1 MSMLYFFEKRS
12 VFLNFARRLG
22 SVERLRHKKE
32 AGNPNT
38 LNPKFEGFRF
48 GWGHLVSGLMV

>member
-12 VFLNFARRLG
+12 VFLSFARRLG

-38 LNPKFEGFRF
+38 LSEVRGI
-48 GWGHLVSGLMV
+48 